1 MLKISQAGKA
11 NHSVTLKLEGRV
23 VGPWVGELRQ
33 VCETHLSE
41 GRALNLDL
49 ADVTF
54 ADGLQNARR
63 HSEKLLAVC
72 GRTIEVNSEWLMWRS
87 VCGQAFAAQQNDNF
101 LKTHFNVLR
110 IQQTNKKTKK
120 EIQK

>member
-41 GRALNLDL
+41 GRALKLDL
-49 ADVTF
+49 TDVTF
-54 ADGLQNARR
+54 ADADGVVTLASLKSRGVTVTNCSPFVEEQLKAR
-63 HSEKLLAVC
+63 
-72 GRTIEVNSEWLMWRS
+72 
-87 VCGQAFAAQQNDNF
+87 
-101 LKTHFNVLR
+101 
-110 IQQTNKKTKK
+110 
-120 EIQK
+120 